1 MAKDWLGMGKIFVV
15 FKFTNYTVGK
25 GQKPQDDNMRT
36 KNKFSSI
43 SYKHTISIIW
53 SHFPWINL
61 IIINN

>member
-36 KNKFSSI
+36 KNKLSSI